1 MLNVFENTKAVFLDR
16 DGTLIRH
23 VHYLHEPEKVELLP
37 GVADALKLL
46 LDRAVK
52 LFLFTNQSGVARGLF
67 TLADVEAVNR
77 RMLDLIGLG
86 DEIFTEV
93 CIATE
98 MPSDEPGYRKP
109 SPRFILESLAKHRIP
124 KENAVMVGDNP
135 TDWEAGN
142 RAGIQVVAIESSVS
156 SLVSGNERLGLA
168 TTCRRFNNWDEI
180 SDFMSEASA

>member
-1 MLNVFENTKAVFLDR
+1 MLWKVD
-16 DGTLIRH
+16 
-23 VHYLHEPEKVELLP
+23 VH
-37 GVADALKLL
+37 
-46 LDRAVK
+46 
-52 LFLFTNQSGVARGLF
+52 LFTSTTVKCYF
-67 TLADVEAVNR
+67 DEAQNF
-77 RMLDLIGLG
+77 
-86 DEIFTEV
+86 FTEV